1 MWIHNACMNGWKEWM
16 ESRTGTCV
24 SNSDK
29 LEHRKGERE
38 KKVKKMKRICL
49 TRNESNT
56 NIFWC
61 KQTANQELKFNEIKL
76 NVI

>member
-1 MWIHNACMNGWKEWM
+1 M

-38 KKVKKMKRICL
+38 KKVKKRREYVWQEMKV
-49 TRNESNT
+49 TQ
-56 NIFWC
+56 IFSGAS
-61 KQTANQELKFNEIKL
+61 KQPIKNLSLMKL
-76 NVI
+76 N

>member
-1 MWIHNACMNGWKEWM
+1 M

-38 KKVKKMKRICL
+38 KKVKKKRREYVWQEMKV
-49 TRNESNT
+49 TQ
-56 NIFWC
+56 IFSGAS
-61 KQTANQELKFNEIKL
+61 KQPIKNLSLMKL
-76 NVI
+76 N